1 MKANYVTLSESA
13 IRRKIEE
20 EYQKKKDQVYEAV
33 MKDVLP
39 QFTAVCLC
47 ELSRE
52 FGFGEKRLRRFL
64 DGVTSEFE
72 VMNAGVLEK
81 KYSPLDCLKYLREK
95 YEIDVDKELGNESET
110 N

>member
-20 EYQKKKDQVYEAV
+20 VYQKKKDQVYENV

-39 QFTAVCLC
+39 QFMAVCLC

-64 DGVTSEFE
+64 DGIIAEFE
-72 VMNAGVLEK
+72 VMNAGVLEN
-81 KYSPLDCLKYLREK
+81 KYSPLDCLKYLKEK
-95 YEIDVDKELGNESET
+95 YEIDVDKEFGNES